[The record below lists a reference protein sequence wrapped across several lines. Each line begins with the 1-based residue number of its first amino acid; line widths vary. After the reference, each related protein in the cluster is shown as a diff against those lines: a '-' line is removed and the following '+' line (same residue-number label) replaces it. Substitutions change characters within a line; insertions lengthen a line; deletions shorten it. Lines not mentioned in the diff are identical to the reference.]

1 MSDRDR
7 QGAPRQA
14 PGWQP
19 SNWQAPLELEPVRP
33 GPGANEATPQTEP
46 TGDDAGKFANLSL
59 SHWNWTVPGFIGGV
73 LALILVALAFDA
85 SDLLSRAFAS
95 SYAFG
100 AAVAGLVALVVIAAL
115 KLAVDEVISVRR
127 LRRIDALRDEANQLL
142 AADGHGA
149 AGAFA
154 TTVSRFYRDRTD
166 IAPTIETLNAS
177 INDAHND
184 REIITLID
192 RQVLAPIDQ
201 SAYNSVLR
209 ASRDTAIATA
219 LSPSAALDVVI
230 VLWRNLK
237 LVREVATLYGAK
249 PGRFGSWRLMRRMLG
264 NLAVAGVAE
273 GLSHVAV
280 DALGGSIAAAI
291 STKLGQGM
299 VNGLL
304 TARVGVAT
312 MVLCRPV
319 AFTAEN
325 RPGLRRI
332 RTELLNVPK
341 EVL

>member
-1 MSDRDR
+1 MSS
-7 QGAPRQA
+7 
-14 PGWQP
+14 P
-19 SNWQAPLELEPVRP
+19 SPPSWQAPIELEPLRP
-33 GPGANEATPQTEP
+33 SAGTATESAPRAEAEESEPGAFEAMVKRQWSWTGPG
-46 TGDDAGKFANLSL
+46 LVL
-59 SHWNWTVPGFIGGV
+59 GV

-85 SDLLSRAFAS
+85 ADLLARAFATS
-95 SYAFG
+95 TAFG
-100 AAVAGLVALVVIAAL
+100 VGVSGILGLVVLAAL
-115 KLAVDEVISVRR
+115 KLALDEVISVRR
-127 LRRIDALRDEANQLL
+127 LRRIDGLRAEADRLALGG
-142 AADGHGA
+142 GHGE

-154 TTVSRFYRDRTD
+154 DTVAHFYRDRPEL
-166 IAPTIETLNAS
+166 APALENLNAS
-177 INDAHND
+177 VTDAHND
-184 REIITLID
+184 REIVALID

-201 SAYNSVLR
+201 SAYNYVLR
-209 ASRDTAIATA
+209 ASRDTAVATA

-249 PGRFGSWRLMRRMLG
+249 PGRFGSWRLMRRMLA

-304 TARVGVAT
+304 TARIGVAT
-312 MVLCRPV
+312 MVLCRPI
-319 AFTAEN
+319 AFTPEN
-325 RPGLRRI
+325 RPSLRRV
-332 RTELLNVPK
+332 RTELLSVPK

>member
-1 MSDRDR
+1 MS
-7 QGAPRQA
+7 GP
-14 PGWQP
+14 PPP
-19 SNWQAPLELEPVRP
+19 SWQAPVELEPLRTAP
-33 GPGANEATPQTEP
+33 GNTGTAATGEEQDEP
-46 TGDDAGKFANLSL
+46 RTLDGRTLSRW
-59 SHWNWTVPGFIGGV
+59 SWAMPGFVLGV
-73 LALILVALAFDA
+73 MALILVTLAFDA
-85 SDLLSRAFAS
+85 ADLLGRAFAT

-100 AAVAGLVALVVIAAL
+100 AGVAGILALVVLAAL
-115 KLAVDEVISVRR
+115 KLALDEALSIRR
-127 LRRIDALRDEANQLL
+127 LRRIERLRAEADRLVL
-142 AADGHGA
+142 ANGHGE

-154 TTVSRFYRDRTD
+154 DSVARFYRDRPEL
-166 IAPTIETLNAS
+166 APALANLDAS
-177 INDAHND
+177 VTDAHDD
-184 REIITLID
+184 REVVALIG

-237 LVREVATLYGAK
+237 LVREVSSLYGAR

-319 AFTAEN
+319 AFTPEN
-325 RPGLRRI
+325 RPSLRRV
-332 RTELLNVPK
+332 RTELLSVPK

>member
-1 MSDRDR
+1 MSERSR
-7 QGAPRQA
+7 HAP
-14 PGWQP
+14 
-19 SNWQAPLELEPVRP
+19 SWQAPVELEPLRP
-33 GPGANEATPQTEP
+33 MPGAEP
-46 TGDDAGKFANLSL
+46 RADAEDNGEPRAFDGIALRQWS
-59 SHWNWTVPGFIGGV
+59 WTAPGFLLGV
-73 LALILVALAFDA
+73 MSLILVALAFDA
-85 SDLLSRAFAS
+85 SDLLSRAFAA

-100 AAVAGLVALVVIAAL
+100 AGVAGILALVVLAAL
-115 KLAVDEVISVRR
+115 KLAFDEALSIRR
-127 LRRIDALRDEANQLL
+127 LRRIDSLRAEADRLVI
-142 AADGHGA
+142 AGGHGE

-154 TTVSRFYRDRTD
+154 DTLSRFYRDRPD
-166 IAPTIETLNAS
+166 LAPASESLNAS
-177 INDAHND
+177 VNDAHND
-184 REIITLID
+184 REIVALID

-237 LVREVATLYGAK
+237 LVREVASLYGAR
-249 PGRFGSWRLMRRMLG
+249 PGRFGSWRLMRRMLA

-312 MVLCRPV
+312 MVLCRPI
-319 AFTAEN
+319 AFTPEN
-325 RPGLRRI
+325 RPSLRRV